1 MDENA
6 KKTGLR
12 LIPYG
17 MFVLTTRASEGP
29 EIGAATINWVT
40 QASFKPPLV
49 AIGVKGDSRVH
60 QHIKDTGVFAMNV
73 IGKEQRDM
81 AFTFF
86 KPQEREGNSI
96 GGESFEVGLETGC
109 ALLLNVPAWWECKV
123 VGAVEHGDHTV
134 FVGEVVEAGVRRE
147 DQAIFMRDHNLFYG
161 G

>member
-6 KKTGLR
+6 KKTALR

-17 MFVLTTRASEGP
+17 MFVLTTHAKEGA

-40 QASFKPPLV
+40 QASFKPPLI

-73 IGKEQRDM
+73 IGKDQRDM

-86 KPQEREGNSI
+86 KPQERDGNSI
-96 GGESFEVGLETGC
+96 GGEAFEVGLESGC
-109 ALLLNVPAWWECKV
+109 ALLLNTPAWWECKV
-123 VGAVEHGDHTV
+123 VAAVEQGDHTL
-134 FVGEVVEAGVRRE
+134 FVGELVGAGVRRE
-147 DQAIFMRDHNLFYG
+147 EQAIFMRDHNLFYG